1 MKSEASVLL
10 DVVKIINNEHM
21 YAETKVS
28 EIKELLEPKP
38 GPKFANE
45 QLVVYADGSYVGYV
59 KNNMKYYDKSAKEY
73 TVEVDW
79 ILGKV
84 FSKVRVNEKGENV
97 TSPLESNL
105 RKLI

>member
-45 QLVVYADGSYVGYV
+45 
-59 KNNMKYYDKSAKEY
+59 
-73 TVEVDW
+73 
-79 ILGKV
+79 
-84 FSKVRVNEKGENV
+84 
-97 TSPLESNL
+97 
-105 RKLI
+105 